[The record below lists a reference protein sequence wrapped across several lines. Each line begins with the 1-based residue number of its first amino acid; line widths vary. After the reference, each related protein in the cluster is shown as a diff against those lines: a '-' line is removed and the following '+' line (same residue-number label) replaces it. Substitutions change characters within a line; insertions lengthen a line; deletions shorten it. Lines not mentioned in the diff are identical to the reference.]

1 MVSKIELNLLIIVIL
16 KYYTASKKITPSQK
30 FLSCRTLQ
38 YDFFDFEYNTKII
51 YFKNLL
57 N

>member
-30 FLSCRTLQ
+30 
-38 YDFFDFEYNTKII
+38 IP
-51 YFKNLL
+51 
-57 N
+57 